1 MLISCLYVGF
11 YSFFIL
17 YMYVTVLCVTWSFNY
32 LPKGLIKLSKSKYT
46 TVFIHC
52 KNKLFHCVRIFVIFP
67 LFVHSLNSCHAF
79 FHARFRNF
87 TKLKSRSYNKYSHS
101 INKLFFFFLRKHT
114 HTHTHTKPSHSY
126 NQNKDACHFVEQ
138 TIFSACLISITRHC
152 NTCHKIRRRIYFFF

>member
-101 INKLFFFFLRKHT
+101 INKLFFFFFAQTHT
-114 HTHTHTKPSHSY
+114 HTHTHTRSRHIHIIKIKTLVISL
-126 NQNKDACHFVEQ
+126 NKL
-138 TIFSACLISITRHC
+138 FSLRV
-152 NTCHKIRRRIYFFF
+152 